1 MFFFKGATETKIDEK
16 NRFVLPQQMRYGFVE
31 HGELT
36 FTIGLG
42 LGGCLTVYK
51 SSDVD
56 GIARRFQ
63 KRQHDARYRKFFTL
77 FFSTLHPSS
86 CDKLGRVVI
95 PSVLKKAAQIKSEIV
110 VAGVLNKVEIWPK
123 ETYSLDL
130 EGFLKGQDVGL
141 SKMMEEAFL
150 ILDEG
155 EEDRVDLTPEQ
166 QAEYQNI

>member
-1 MFFFKGATETKIDEK
+1 MFFFKGSTETKIDEK

-31 HGELT
+31 QGELA

-51 SSDVD
+51 RSDVE

-63 KRQHDARYRKFFTL
+63 KRQHDARYQKFFTL
-77 FFSTLHPSS
+77 FFSTLHPST

-123 ETYSLDL
+123 ETYALDL

-150 ILDEG
+150 LLDEG
-155 EEDRVDLTPEQ
+155 EEERADLTPEQ
-166 QAEYQNI
+166 QAEYQKI